1 MNNQEFERKMNFIV
15 EQQAQFAAHL
25 ELRRK
30 REEEFERRHQ
40 IWKVE
45 IEDLLTRLA
54 RVTNEGFKD
63 VNAKINALVDSHIRM
78 EEQQKKTDEQL
89 RRTDEQLRA
98 NAEQQRK
105 TDEQLR
111 RTDDLLRRHLGGK
124 RNGDKS

>member
-1 MNNQEFERKMNFIV
+1 MTNQEFERKMNFIAA
-15 EQQAQFAAHL
+15 QHAQFAAEL
-25 ELRRK
+25 ELRRM

-54 RVTNEGFKD
+54 RVTKEGFKD
-63 VNAKINALVDSHIRM
+63 VNAKIDALVDSHIRM

-89 RRTDEQLRA
+89 RRTDEQVRA
-98 NAEQQRK
+98 NAEQQKK

-111 RTDDLLRRHLGGK
+111 RTDELLRRHLGGK
-124 RNGDKS
+124 HNGDKS

>member
-1 MNNQEFERKMNFIV
+1 MTNQEFEQKMNFII
-15 EQQAQFAAHL
+15 EQQAQFAADL
-25 ELRRK
+25 ELRRI
-30 REEEFERRHQ
+30 REEEFDRRHQ

>member
-1 MNNQEFERKMNFIV
+1 MTNQELERKMNFIV
-15 EQQAQFAAHL
+15 DQQAQ
-25 ELRRK
+25 
-30 REEEFERRHQ
+30 FERRHQ

-111 RTDDLLRRHLGGK
+111 RTDELLRRHLGGK
-124 RNGDKS
+124 RNGDKT

>member
-1 MNNQEFERKMNFIV
+1 MTNQELERKMNFIV
-15 EQQAQFAAHL
+15 DQQAQ
-25 ELRRK
+25 
-30 REEEFERRHQ
+30 FERRHQ

-89 RRTDEQLRA
+89 RA

-111 RTDDLLRRHLGGK
+111 RTDELLRRHLGGK
-124 RNGDKS
+124 RNGDKT